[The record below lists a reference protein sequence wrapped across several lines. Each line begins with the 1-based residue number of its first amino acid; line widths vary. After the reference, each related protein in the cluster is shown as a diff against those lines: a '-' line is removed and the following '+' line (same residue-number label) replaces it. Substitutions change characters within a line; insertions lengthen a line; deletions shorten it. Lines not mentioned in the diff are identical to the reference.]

1 MQKES
6 QLQVINSQITG
17 KDLRLKPTYLS
28 QEDYDDFIKSH
39 ISKNNLISEILS
51 EKEKGTNKDDFISNL
66 CERYRTADKST
77 FYPFV
82 HSLFMAMGVDC
93 YGEVGRI
100 DGLFEYKGII
110 PAEIKSFTETAAYNM
125 KGARQAMENK
135 IIVSKEPS
143 ELEYASLLVGYY
155 HPKSTSE
162 IQEFIDA
169 VYQELGIKIIAFDIR
184 TLVTMC
190 VNVIWGK
197 QKVDFDEMLLQY
209 GIVEV

>member
-1 MQKES
+1 M
-6 QLQVINSQITG
+6 
-17 KDLRLKPTYLS
+17 
-28 QEDYDDFIKSH
+28 
-39 ISKNNLISEILS
+39 SEQ
-51 EKEKGTNKDDFISNL
+51 EKGTDKDKFISDL
-66 CERYRTADKST
+66 CERYKTADKST

-93 YGEVGRI
+93 HGEVGRI
-100 DGLFEYKGII
+100 DGLFEYKGIKI

-135 IIVSKEPS
+135 IIVSKEVA

-169 VYQELGIKIIAFDIR
+169 VHQELGIKIIAFDIR

-190 VNVIWGK
+190 VNVIWEK
-197 QKVDFDEMLLQY
+197 QKIDFDKMLLQY
-209 GIVEV
+209 GIAEV